1 MEYTLKA
8 KGKKRTKEDETEHK
22 IELLEWKVKMY
33 QKIIE
38 DTKEE
43 IKRLKERL

>member
-1 MEYTLKA
+1 MEYKLKA
-8 KGKKRTKEDETEHK
+8 KGKKRTKKNETEHK

-33 QKIIE
+33 QKLIE
-38 DTKEE
+38 ETKEE